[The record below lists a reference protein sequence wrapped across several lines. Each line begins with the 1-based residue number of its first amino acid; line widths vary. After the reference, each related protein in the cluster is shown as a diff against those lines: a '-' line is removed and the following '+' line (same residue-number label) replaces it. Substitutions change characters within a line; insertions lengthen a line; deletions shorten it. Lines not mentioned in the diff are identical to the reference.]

1 MVTYEALFMLLSL
14 LVATVA
20 AVISLVK
27 LIINI
32 TKKK

>member
-1 MVTYEALFMLLSL
+1 MVTYETLFMFMSL

-20 AVISLVK
+20 AVISLVN